1 MRFAGRHCKTL
12 YNYPSPDGGFR
23 LISLLRPYST
33 VHTVIKKLQDEA
45 IDPQSLLNS
54 GGAPRKQELMLL
66 IKNLKEVLKELDEII
81 RKYQGP
87 ARRQRRIWNQF
98 RLATENL
105 DGIRSKLT
113 FHVTAINAFT
123 SSLSCG
129 TLAQIE
135 TVLVELVSEV
145 RQGRRQPSLASLH
158 ETNNDSVWGEL
169 EAELAGD
176 GISSTVVANHKAA
189 IKVFV
194 QRLLTGSDADTTS
207 LVEVASPMERGT
219 DNTGSESLSHGLF
232 AMGLS
237 PGDWAELPATANA
250 QNGSVASMDSEEY
263 ESGEEYESADEELP
277 PEHADASNPAGRV
290 SLEDA
295 FTYLDNVQE
304 LQSQSYSQFLDIM
317 SSFKRGDLDTPG
329 VIDRTS
335 TLFICHPEI
344 IHDFTFFLPDGY
356 RIECGTVDNRYAF
369 RVITPFS
376 AYIRIPD
383 LQAMQS
389 LTMEGGNPHIL
400 GPLKWIDPASLNIL
414 RPYPGVATPL
424 VWTTDQP
431 ASRVSGGVS
440 EARMIF
446 ASRLKA
452 LLARLATT
460 KETATDTDRS
470 DDERNRTT
478 HVSDRLGLAV
488 MSLRRA
494 PRP

>member
-1 MRFAGRHCKTL
+1 M
-12 YNYPSPDGGFR
+12 
-23 LISLLRPYST
+23 
-33 VHTVIKKLQDEA
+33 
-45 IDPQSLLNS
+45 
-54 GGAPRKQELMLL
+54 
-66 IKNLKEVLKELDEII
+66 
-81 RKYQGP
+81 
-87 ARRQRRIWNQF
+87 
-98 RLATENL
+98 
-105 DGIRSKLT
+105 
-113 FHVTAINAFT
+113 
-123 SSLSCG
+123 
-129 TLAQIE
+129 
-135 TVLVELVSEV
+135 
-145 RQGRRQPSLASLH
+145 
-158 ETNNDSVWGEL
+158 
-169 EAELAGD
+169 AGD

-194 QRLLTGSDADTTS
+194 QRLLTASDADTTS

-219 DNTGSESLSHGLF
+219 DNTGSESLSHGLV
-232 AMGLS
+232 AMDLS
-237 PGDWAELPATANA
+237 PGDSAELPATANA

-277 PEHADASNPAGRV
+277 PEYADASNPARTV
-290 SLEDA
+290 SFRDA
-295 FTYLDNVQE
+295 LTYVVNVRE
-304 LQSQSYSQFLDIM
+304 LQSQSYRQFLAIM
-317 SSFKRGDLDTPG
+317 ISVKRGDLDTPG
-329 VIDRTS
+329 TVDRIS
-335 TLFICHPEI
+335 TLFICHPEF
-344 IHDFTFFLPDGY
+344 IHNFNLFLPDGY
-356 RIECGTVDNRYAF
+356 MIECGTVDNRYAF

-376 AYIRIPD
+376 AYIRISD

-389 LTMEGGNPHIL
+389 LTVEGGNPHIP

-446 ASRLKA
+446 ASRSKA

-470 DDERNRTT
+470 DDERNRTA